1 MRLKDFFCCC
11 LPAPGDNSNYDEK
24 GSPGS
29 TKEDNSN
36 QKKSGKGLWKRMTTP
51 SKKKLRKEAKKLR
64 HEMADR
70 KRKEVHVMD
79 IILEAEDEPMMI
91 THPLVLRKETPEENV
106 EDERVENVVFHK
118 TLVHAT
124 QHSQDVAGPV
134 VGIPQGET
142 AQAKA
147 EFPLSIDVLEMVYAN
162 LSSGIDMGLLCH
174 LVQLSKDLRK
184 GDSCGGDQPFQ
195 NGEPPALVP
204 TNGELSHLTMHEEK
218 EEEEVLEEEEEKV
231 LEEEKEEDKEEEVL
245 EEDKEEEVLEEVEDE
260 EEEEEEEEKE
270 VLEEKEE
277 EEEEVLEEK
286 EEEEEKKKEG
296 ALLVEE
302 EVMQLTWFHQG
313 GLSVFNTAAEAS
325 AAAATQMKYVFAQ
338 LSNIFEIMMHKIYY
352 FINRY

>member
-29 TKEDNSN
+29 TKEDTSYK
-36 QKKSGKGLWKRMTTP
+36 KKSGKGLWKRMTTP

-91 THPLVLRKETPEENV
+91 SHPLVLRKETPEENV
-106 EDERVENVVFHK
+106 EDERIGNVVFHK

-147 EFPLSIDVLEMVYAN
+147 EFPLSIDVLEMVYTN

-195 NGEPPALVP
+195 NDEPPSPSLVP
-204 TNGELSHLTMHEEK
+204 TDGELSHLTMHEEK
-218 EEEEVLEEEEEKV
+218 EEKP
-231 LEEEKEEDKEEEVL
+231 
-245 EEDKEEEVLEEVEDE
+245 
-260 EEEEEEEEKE
+260 
-270 VLEEKEE
+270 
-277 EEEEVLEEK
+277 
-286 EEEEEKKKEG
+286 
-296 ALLVEE
+296 
-302 EVMQLTWFHQG
+302 FHPITYTSIQ
-313 GLSVFNTAAEAS
+313 S
-325 AAAATQMKYVFAQ
+325 AAPVPFYFSSSSHSLCLYPIIRTITYVCLPRSLPA
-338 LSNIFEIMMHKIYY
+338 
-352 FINRY
+352 FILPLISPPSMSPPPKV